1 MTTGIAVT
9 SPWVVRARFRAAR
22 TEAALTG
29 TGTALIGSG
38 VGLAALLTW
47 LAEVRGMLQPG
58 TWPLVLGGGA
68 VVLALKVALD
78 LFDRDDDADL
88 WRLVLT
94 QAFGDDMRS
103 DGDVARQAR
112 LAIEFRTRV
121 AAAEAKAGRAARRS
135 VTLLMLRIDHLMDA
149 IVDLARQTAVERGEA
164 RFQTG
169 LSSRSGQRLTQIA
182 EQVSL
187 SQDPAHARRLQDAAE
202 GLASHVRAADGLAR
216 RVDDSYLRLER
227 AVAALGAV
235 TSETVLTLSRG
246 RPVPQ
251 AGALDAQVAGE
262 IRRIRS
268 DLVES
273 AVTPPALPPPAP

>member
-1 MTTGIAVT
+1 MTTGIAAT
-9 SPWVVRARFRAAR
+9 SPSVVRARFRAAR

-38 VGLAALLTW
+38 VGLATLLTW
-47 LAEVRGMLQPG
+47 LAEGRGMLQPG

-68 VVLALKVALD
+68 VVLAIKVALD

-103 DGDVARQAR
+103 DSDVTRQAR
-112 LAIEFRTRV
+112 LAIEFRTRL
-121 AAAEAKAGRAARRS
+121 AAAEARAGRSARAS
-135 VTLLMLRIDHLMDA
+135 VALLTRRIDHLLDA
-149 IVDLARQTAVERGEA
+149 IVDLARQSAIERGEA

-169 LSSRSGQRLTQIA
+169 LSSRSGQRLSQIA
-182 EQVSL
+182 AQVATA
-187 SQDPAHARRLQDAAE
+187 QDPARARSLQNAAE
-202 GLASHVRAADGLAR
+202 GLASHVRAVDGLAR

-235 TSETVLTLSRG
+235 TSETVLNLSRG
-246 RPVPQ
+246 RPV
-251 AGALDAQVAGE
+251 AEAAKLDAQVAEE

-268 DLVES
+268 ELHEG
-273 AVTPPALPPPAP
+273 AAALPPPLP